1 MKRCDGDR
9 PQFAH
14 AVLCAMLVLGML
26 GAGGRAKAESAS
38 PATDELLRGRIEQAL
53 DRWCRWLAGYLRPVP
68 GTDYYTMTPHAGS
81 GGNQYRDVAGN
92 QFAAAAA
99 GYWLSQADPPAEVA
113 GPLRGLMEL
122 SLDSHI
128 AIARLNRPEGPRWGA
143 GHSYADNWHADLF
156 AGTSGMLMHGALP
169 PEARGR
175 LLAILAWEADK
186 QVEYGISREHRSM
199 PGLSP
204 QGSVG
209 ESNAWSCALLQ
220 TARRALAE
228 SPRQAAWREAA
239 ILYSLNAISV
249 PDDVES
255 AEVVAGKPLNA
266 RVKGANFEPGGIQEH
281 HGFYH
286 PGYMAW
292 PLAYQ
297 LYAQLNDEHLPES
310 QRNAD
315 VYLRNWRLAFDRL
328 KQSSLAN
335 GRFIHAA
342 GDDWN
347 AYGYGN
353 AHILP
358 IGIFAASRFAD
369 ADASRLAHEWL
380 ALVEHEQSLGD
391 GSVQGVRLARLK
403 NNYSNDFA
411 WYEAIS
417 GASLAHALWVMDHMD
432 TRGMP
437 PPSSE
442 DEYDARN
449 VGTYHEPNA
458 RLVWRRTAKEWASYS
473 WRSAF
478 GGWQMI
484 VQPVRLPHLLRF
496 NYNGMGTLEV
506 PEAAGKAS
514 LRSFQIGPIEGGGF
528 WTLGTID
535 RLAGRGG
542 KPFPLVRQHQALIVP
557 GEGPAVFIDQCQAV
571 EPVEIRR
578 SGGLGL
584 RLAADI
590 FNGNRVRLRIH
601 GKELEFAQHPQQDT
615 WHTFDCRSL
624 SIEDAMT
631 IHVIAGDGAFQLLQ
645 RRQRPT
651 SGLESVYPG
660 DRFAVEESLIG
671 HDLYFGPSADEPQR
685 TVAPGEWIRNLVV
698 AIECDSGPTS
708 RELTATLTGSHPC
721 FSVHLPDS
729 GTTLAVN
736 FAASEQA
743 TDSPAGVIQ
752 VAPMS
757 VRVLK

>member
-1 MKRCDGDR
+1 
-9 PQFAH
+9 
-14 AVLCAMLVLGML
+14 
-26 GAGGRAKAESAS
+26 
-38 PATDELLRGRIEQAL
+38 
-53 DRWCRWLAGYLRPVP
+53 VP

-186 QVEYGISREHRSM
+186 QVEYGISREHGSM
-199 PGLSP
+199 PGRWP

-228 SPRQAAWREAA
+228 SSRQAAWREAA

-255 AEVVAGKPLNA
+255 AEVVAGEPLNA

-380 ALVEHEQSLGD
+380 ALMEH
-391 GSVQGVRLARLK
+391 
-403 NNYSNDFA
+403 
-411 WYEAIS
+411 
-417 GASLAHALWVMDHMD
+417 
-432 TRGMP
+432 
-437 PPSSE
+437 
-442 DEYDARN
+442 
-449 VGTYHEPNA
+449 
-458 RLVWRRTAKEWASYS
+458 
-473 WRSAF
+473 
-478 GGWQMI
+478 
-484 VQPVRLPHLLRF
+484 
-496 NYNGMGTLEV
+496 
-506 PEAAGKAS
+506 
-514 LRSFQIGPIEGGGF
+514 
-528 WTLGTID
+528 
-535 RLAGRGG
+535 
-542 KPFPLVRQHQALIVP
+542 
-557 GEGPAVFIDQCQAV
+557 
-571 EPVEIRR
+571 
-578 SGGLGL
+578 
-584 RLAADI
+584 
-590 FNGNRVRLRIH
+590 
-601 GKELEFAQHPQQDT
+601 
-615 WHTFDCRSL
+615 
-624 SIEDAMT
+624 
-631 IHVIAGDGAFQLLQ
+631 
-645 RRQRPT
+645 
-651 SGLESVYPG
+651 
-660 DRFAVEESLIG
+660 EESLIG
-671 HDLYFGPSADEPQR
+671 HALYFGQSADEPQR
-685 TVAPGEWIRNLVV
+685 AVAPGEWIRSLVV
-698 AIECDSGPTS
+698 AIDCDSGPNS

-721 FSVHLPDS
+721 FSVHLPNT

-736 FAASEQA
+736 FATSEQA
-743 TDSPAGVIQ
+743 TDSPAGVIR